1 MRGSEER
8 SARSRTKVREKAR
21 SPEDSR
27 RVSNKSRHSS
37 QGSSHRKHKKSH
49 RSHRRKHSTRDSER
63 AIVATKPLVEYDDVS
78 SDSSLPSDDGGGAAE
93 HVYPASPPPPPP
105 PPVSSSSSS
114 RHAAERSSERSEGS
128 SKRRHSSRHKSS
140 DVKEASSSSRSS
152 SRRNHSE
159 RPPSPPPP
167 PPSSRS
173 SRDYSTSS
181 NYYER
186 DVMKDYA
193 SSRTYMSGYRDSGV
207 LDPYYGL
214 PDSHGDCYS
223 SRSSRKRS
231 LSPDH
236 PRAYKGGGRSPVSS
250 PSPPPSRS
258 AKRRK
263 TPTSDSREKDRP
275 SRNYSP
281 NNSSSLYTSSRKTSA
296 YSRSRSRS
304 PLRSSRRARKSRS
317 RSRSPPLQRSRGGRS
332 RSPPLSPPAA
342 YQTHRR
348 RERSPSYETKFA
360 STSLGAE
367 LRKHRKG
374 RELEKSRHSASSRA
388 AQPPQLAPPP
398 PPPPLPPTTP
408 PRNGPATADIPP
420 PPPPPLPP
428 SDTSHPPP
436 PPPEAPPLPPLP
448 PPPPVPAA
456 APVPPAEAPAPPPPP
471 PAEPSK
477 PPRTPP
483 SDNSLELVS
492 SPEESAASGAGGDTS
507 APHSNNGVLDEEE
520 EEGEGEGSLE
530 SGRSSVERPAAEPSP
545 TQAPPPPQ
553 RKSIK
558 ELPMPPGMKV
568 EDMMSPEAPD
578 RDEGSPQLQQQ
589 QQLQQQLQRESSAAN
604 QKAMAAAA
612 FSSGSSAS
620 QAALNAASMQVF
632 RRPRILNKPP
642 SDDDRFPNWGE
653 RCVDVFDI
661 VCQIGEGTYGQVYKA
676 KDKDTGE
683 LVALKKVRLEN
694 EKEGFPITAVREIK
708 ILRQLNHPSI
718 VNLKEIVTDKQ
729 DALDFKKDKGAFYLV
744 FEYMDHDLMG
754 LLESGLVDFNE
765 FHVASFMRQLLD
777 GLSYCHRRNFLH
789 RDIKCSNILMNNRGQ
804 IKLADFGL
812 ARLYSA
818 EDKARPYT
826 NKVITLWYRP
836 PELLLGEERYGP
848 AIDVWS
854 CGCILGELFTRKPV
868 FQANQEMAQLEA
880 ISRVCGTPCP
890 AVWPRV
896 IQLPHWAAFRPK
908 KQHRRRLREEFSFL
922 PPHALDLLDQMLE
935 LDPERRI
942 TAEAALRSPWLAQ
955 VRPDRMAPPDLP
967 HWQDCHEMWSKRR
980 RRQLRLEQDMAASS
994 SGPLPSSGL
1003 PMHLGGG
1010 VHSAPPSA
1018 QDISRGDSNEGPQ
1031 MGGGNAR
1038 PSYGLDEADS
1048 SKSADGSDSNPAPSS
1063 VNSQQLQ
1070 TNLNTITAAF
1080 QKHETLSI
1088 AQLANLLNIKVD
1100 ASTRQL
1106 LENLNMQLLLAAAA
1120 KQAQKVQMASHQS
1133 RQQQGQAPVA
1143 PPQLPPGAAT
1153 QQPLVQKQQ
1162 RPPSPPHPP
1171 PASSSAK
1178 PQVMVDAVGR
1188 EQQQQQQ
1195 PVGVDEGKGGGG
1207 REGGRA
1213 PRPPV
1218 QPLPSPPQ
1226 PSRRPPPPPPLESPT
1241 RAKWRG
1247 GKPPSP
1253 GPPLLMPP
1261 LPQHPLPPVSDI
1273 RDTSPTAFDR
1283 GGTSGGPPLLLDSG
1297 DNRAPPLLLP
1307 RRPSE
1312 TSVLRGR
1319 PPSPPAPGP
1328 PPLGRGVVAPD
1339 SAYHR
1344 GGAPTPD
1351 DTSPPFEPQVPSSAL
1366 GASCGQQQSYT
1377 TSGVKAALAQL
1388 LEAQGF
1394 RVKKPSSLSG
1404 IRATTP
1410 SPSPLH
1416 HQQQQQ
1422 QGFEPPH
1429 LLPGGGGGGDSR
1441 FGGEARGFEPEY
1453 GRPYR
1458 SGPDARGSRDYYGS
1472 PSMGESRAALLSSSP
1487 PGPSRR
1493 LSLLHTPPGHG
1504 VLEVSPPDVYA
1515 PRREVAPFV
1524 GGPRGASHYIG
1535 RGGRRPLL

>member
-1 MRGSEER
+1 
-8 SARSRTKVREKAR
+8 
-21 SPEDSR
+21 
-27 RVSNKSRHSS
+27 
-37 QGSSHRKHKKSH
+37 
-49 RSHRRKHSTRDSER
+49 
-63 AIVATKPLVEYDDVS
+63 
-78 SDSSLPSDDGGGAAE
+78 
-93 HVYPASPPPPPP
+93 
-105 PPVSSSSSS
+105 
-114 RHAAERSSERSEGS
+114 
-128 SKRRHSSRHKSS
+128 
-140 DVKEASSSSRSS
+140 
-152 SRRNHSE
+152 
-159 RPPSPPPP
+159 
-167 PPSSRS
+167 
-173 SRDYSTSS
+173 
-181 NYYER
+181 
-186 DVMKDYA
+186 
-193 SSRTYMSGYRDSGV
+193 
-207 LDPYYGL
+207 
-214 PDSHGDCYS
+214 
-223 SRSSRKRS
+223 
-231 LSPDH
+231 
-236 PRAYKGGGRSPVSS
+236 
-250 PSPPPSRS
+250 
-258 AKRRK
+258 
-263 TPTSDSREKDRP
+263 
-275 SRNYSP
+275 
-281 NNSSSLYTSSRKTSA
+281 
-296 YSRSRSRS
+296 
-304 PLRSSRRARKSRS
+304 
-317 RSRSPPLQRSRGGRS
+317 
-332 RSPPLSPPAA
+332 
-342 YQTHRR
+342 
-348 RERSPSYETKFA
+348 
-360 STSLGAE
+360 
-367 LRKHRKG
+367 
-374 RELEKSRHSASSRA
+374 
-388 AQPPQLAPPP
+388 
-398 PPPPLPPTTP
+398 
-408 PRNGPATADIPP
+408 
-420 PPPPPLPP
+420 
-428 SDTSHPPP
+428 
-436 PPPEAPPLPPLP
+436 
-448 PPPPVPAA
+448 
-456 APVPPAEAPAPPPPP
+456 
-471 PAEPSK
+471 
-477 PPRTPP
+477 
-483 SDNSLELVS
+483 
-492 SPEESAASGAGGDTS
+492 
-507 APHSNNGVLDEEE
+507 
-520 EEGEGEGSLE
+520 
-530 SGRSSVERPAAEPSP
+530 
-545 TQAPPPPQ
+545 
-553 RKSIK
+553 
-558 ELPMPPGMKV
+558 
-568 EDMMSPEAPD
+568 
-578 RDEGSPQLQQQ
+578 
-589 QQLQQQLQRESSAAN
+589 
-604 QKAMAAAA
+604 
-612 FSSGSSAS
+612 
-620 QAALNAASMQVF
+620 
-632 RRPRILNKPP
+632 
-642 SDDDRFPNWGE
+642 
-653 RCVDVFDI
+653 
-661 VCQIGEGTYGQVYKA
+661 
-676 KDKDTGE
+676 
-683 LVALKKVRLEN
+683 
-694 EKEGFPITAVREIK
+694 
-708 ILRQLNHPSI
+708 
-718 VNLKEIVTDKQ
+718 
-729 DALDFKKDKGAFYLV
+729 
-744 FEYMDHDLMG
+744 
-754 LLESGLVDFNE
+754 
-765 FHVASFMRQLLD
+765 
-777 GLSYCHRRNFLH
+777 
-789 RDIKCSNILMNNRGQ
+789 
-804 IKLADFGL
+804 
-812 ARLYSA
+812 
-818 EDKARPYT
+818 
-826 NKVITLWYRP
+826 
-836 PELLLGEERYGP
+836 
-848 AIDVWS
+848 
-854 CGCILGELFTRKPV
+854 
-868 FQANQEMAQLEA
+868 
-880 ISRVCGTPCP
+880 
-890 AVWPRV
+890 
-896 IQLPHWAAFRPK
+896 
-908 KQHRRRLREEFSFL
+908 
-922 PPHALDLLDQMLE
+922 
-935 LDPERRI
+935 
-942 TAEAALRSPWLAQ
+942 
-955 VRPDRMAPPDLP
+955 
-967 HWQDCHEMWSKRR
+967 
-980 RRQLRLEQDMAASS
+980 
-994 SGPLPSSGL
+994 
-1003 PMHLGGG
+1003 
-1010 VHSAPPSA
+1010 
-1018 QDISRGDSNEGPQ
+1018 